1 MIVIVTRP
9 GAAGERL
16 RRRLSAAGMNAVWW
30 PAFEL
35 GPAPDPAAVQA
46 RLARLEPGDLAIFV
60 SPNAVHS
67 VRELLGGRWP
77 AGVRIG
83 AVGAATRDA
92 VLDELGV
99 AERVVIAPGDDGSG
113 SEAFWSAWQASGLS
127 APHVLLL
134 RAEGGRD
141 WLAERFAEVGAA
153 VELLA
158 VYTRRAAPLPAG
170 AAQQLRV
177 CIESH
182 APAVTVFSSSEA
194 VAAIDEQLRPIAGAA
209 AFLRAGDAIATH
221 ARIARRL
228 RAAGYASVTEADA
241 DDDAL
246 IAKLESLRK

>member
-16 RRRLSAAGMNAVWW
+16 CRRLSAAGMRALWW

-35 GPAPDPAAVQA
+35 GPAPDSAAVQA
-46 RLARLEPGDLAIFV
+46 RLARLEDGDLAIFV
-60 SPNAVHS
+60 SPNAVNA
-67 VRELLGGRWP
+67 VRKLLGGRWP

-83 AVGAATRDA
+83 AVGAATRAA
-92 VLDELGV
+92 VLDELDV
-99 AERVVIAPGDDGSG
+99 AEDAVIAPDDDSG
-113 SEAFWSAWQASGLS
+113 SEAFWSAWQVSGLT
-127 APHVLLL
+127 APHVVLL

-170 AAQQLRV
+170 AAQELRV

-182 APAVTVFSSSEA
+182 EAVVTVFSSSEA

-221 ARIARRL
+221 ARIAQRL
-228 RAAGYASVTEADA
+228 RAAGYANVETAA

>member
-1 MIVIVTRP
+1 VR
-9 GAAGERL
+9 
-16 RRRLSAAGMNAVWW
+16 
-30 PAFEL
+30 
-35 GPAPDPAAVQA
+35 A
-46 RLARLEPGDLAIFV
+46 RLARLEGGDLAIFV
-60 SPNAVHS
+60 SPNAVYA

-83 AVGAATRDA
+83 AVGAATRAA
-92 VLDELGV
+92 VLAELDV
-99 AERVVIAPGDDGSG
+99 AEEAVIAPGNDDSG

-127 APHVLLL
+127 ARHVLLL

-170 AAQQLRV
+170 AFEELRF
-177 CIESH
+177 CIESRE
-182 APAVTVFSSSEA
+182 AVVTVFSSSEA

-209 AFLRAGDAIATH
+209 AFLRGGGAIATH
-221 ARIARRL
+221 ARIAQRL
-228 RAAGYASVTEADA
+228 RAAGYENVIETAA

>member
-1 MIVIVTRP
+1 VK
-9 GAAGERL
+9 
-16 RRRLSAAGMNAVWW
+16 
-30 PAFEL
+30 
-35 GPAPDPAAVQA
+35 A
-46 RLARLEPGDLAIFV
+46 RLARLVGGDLAIFV
-60 SPNAVHS
+60 SPNAVHA
-67 VRELLGGRWP
+67 VRKLLGGRWP

-83 AVGAATRDA
+83 AVGAATRAA
-92 VLDELGV
+92 VLDELDV
-99 AERVVIAPGDDGSG
+99 AEDAVIAPGNDDSG

-141 WLAERFAEVGAA
+141 WLAERFAEAGAA
-153 VELLA
+153 IELLA

-170 AAQQLRV
+170 AQQELRV

-182 APAVTVFSSSEA
+182 EAVATVFSSSEA

-221 ARIARRL
+221 ARIAQRL
-228 RAAGYASVTEADA
+228 RAAGYANVETAA

-246 IAKLESLRK
+246 IAKLESSRK